1 MSQTIS
7 QETGNNQFKGNMQ
20 RSLVEKPDSLSIRI
34 RPGGFSLYIYGEN
47 GHIISQRS
55 LSTDLLNASNAS
67 ILDRQP
73 EVIRPY
79 KKTALVCETDFFT
92 LIPDVFT
99 DPGSYRSILQMHHSG
114 VDENLGIFYEKL
126 PRSVLI
132 YALPRLFI
140 QNVQARLPDAGFYS
154 HLLIWLKKAADLPG
168 DQFYV
173 YIREKKIDCIIYS
186 KKNLQFYNSFDYE
199 TREDIVYHCI
209 HLIDQFQ
216 LDTATLRLQLIGDE
230 ERIRP
235 DQLLGAY
242 IPQVLFTTHNQ
253 EYENY
258 QW

>member
-1 MSQTIS
+1 
-7 QETGNNQFKGNMQ
+7 MQ

-55 LSTDLLNASNAS
+55 LSTDLLQASTAS

-79 KKTALVCETDFFT
+79 KKTAIVCETNFFT
-92 LIPDVFT
+92 LIPDLFT
-99 DPGSYRSILQMHHSG
+99 EPGSYRSLLQMQYPT
-114 VDENLGIFYEKL
+114 VDDNQGIFYEKL
-126 PRSVLI
+126 PKSVLI
-132 YALPRLFI
+132 YALPRVFI
-140 QNVQARLPDAGFYS
+140 QNIQARLPEAGFYS
-154 HLLIWLKKAADLPG
+154 HLLIWLKKAAEQPG
-168 DQFYV
+168 DQLIT
-173 YIREKKIDCIIYS
+173 YIREKRIDCMIFS
-186 KKNLQFYNSFDYE
+186 KKSLQFYNSFDYE
-199 TREDIVYHCI
+199 TREDIVYHCL

-230 ERIRP
+230 ERVRP
-235 DQLLGAY
+235 DQLLSAY
-242 IPQVLFTTHNQ
+242 LPQVIFTTHTQ